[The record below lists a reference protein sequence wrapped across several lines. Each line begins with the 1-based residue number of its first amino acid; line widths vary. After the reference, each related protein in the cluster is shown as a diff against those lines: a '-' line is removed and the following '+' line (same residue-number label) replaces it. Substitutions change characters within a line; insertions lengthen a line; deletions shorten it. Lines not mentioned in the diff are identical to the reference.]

1 MSEEKIVQFSKDQRY
16 PEPGEP
22 VCVVYLPYNLLL
34 QVCGRYGEYICD
46 ETDKDV
52 CSMECKLIHLEKEK
66 NMKKLRELSISA
78 KWDGWTLIIS

>member
-22 VCVVYLPYNLLL
+22 VCV
-34 QVCGRYGEYICD
+34 VCGRYGEYICD

>member
-34 QVCGRYGEYICD
+34 
-46 ETDKDV
+46 
-52 CSMECKLIHLEKEK
+52 
-66 NMKKLRELSISA
+66 
-78 KWDGWTLIIS
+78 